1 MAAILCCNLELAAK
15 HLYDNCVLPALATDP
30 PDSAT
35 IFRSVLISNFPRVT
49 INQDNSSK
57 LPGRLVALD
66 LGAKRVGVA
75 VCDELRITVT
85 SLPLIERRS
94 WKDLLRRVA
103 ETVEGYDARGLIIG
117 LPLNMD
123 GSEGFAAE
131 EAMTVAENFRR
142 SLNVPVY
149 LQDERLTS
157 VEAHSEMR
165 AAGEKDEA
173 INRRID
179 SESAAIILRDFMAT
193 SQNPDRSG

>member
-1 MAAILCCNLELAAK
+1 M
-15 HLYDNCVLPALATDP
+15 
-30 PDSAT
+30 
-35 IFRSVLISNFPRVT
+35 T
-49 INQDNSSK
+49 INQDNSSN

-85 SLPLIERRS
+85 PLPLIERRS

-103 ETVEGYDARGLIIG
+103 EIVEGYDARGLIIG

-123 GSEGFAAE
+123 GSEGIAAK
-131 EAMTVAENFRR
+131 EALSVAENFRR

-157 VEAHSEMR
+157 VEAHSQMR
-165 AAGEKDEA
+165 AAGEKDKD
-173 INRRID
+173 IDRRID
-179 SESAAIILRDFMAT
+179 SESAAIILRDFMA
-193 SQNPDRSG
+193 SAGQ